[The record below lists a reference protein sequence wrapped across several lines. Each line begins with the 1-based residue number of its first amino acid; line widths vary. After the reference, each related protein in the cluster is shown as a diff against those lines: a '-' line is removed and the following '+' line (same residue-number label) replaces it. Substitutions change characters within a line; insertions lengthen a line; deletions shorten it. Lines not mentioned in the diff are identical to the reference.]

1 MKKSFL
7 TFLIITSLGVLNLS
21 SASSDGHNPGPYMP
35 GSCEDIHRNAGRS
48 TYLRMIAQGYS
59 ESDAWSAANQEFI
72 LAVYYCK
79 YGPTATP
86 PPEVAYPSD
95 PPVPNPI
102 PSPK

>member
-1 MKKSFL
+1 MKKSFFTIL
-7 TFLIITSLGVLNLS
+7 IMVFLGGLNSS

-35 GSCEDIHRNAGRS
+35 GSCEDIHRDAGHS

-59 ESDAWSAANQEFI
+59 ETDAWNAANQEFI

-79 YGPTATP
+79 YGPTAP
-86 PPEVAYPSD
+86 PPEVPHPSD
-95 PPVPNPI
+95 PPVSNPV